1 MKINPGEKIALCG
14 PSGSGKSSLIMT
26 LLQMT
31 EIRSGHVSIDSRD
44 LTLVQPSEIRLRL
57 NVISQDPYFVPDTI
71 RFNLNPHVVAS
82 DDEIISAVKKVGLGL
97 WEKVQLNGGLD
108 GELDASQWSMGEKQ
122 LLALARA
129 LTSRS
134 PILILD
140 EATSK

>member
-82 DDEIISAVKKVGLGL
+82 DDEIISALKKVGLGL

>member
-1 MKINPGEKIALCG
+1 
-14 PSGSGKSSLIMT
+14 MT

-31 EIRSGHVSIDSRD
+31 EVRSGHVSIDRRD
-44 LTLVQPSEIRLRL
+44 LALIQPSEIRQRL
-57 NVISQDPYFVPDTI
+57 NVIPQDPYFVPDTI
-71 RFNLNPHVVAS
+71 RFNLNPHAVAS
-82 DDEIISAVKKVGLGL
+82 DEEIISAVKKVGLGL

-108 GELDASQWSMGEKQ
+108 GDLDASQWSMGEKQ